1 LILGADDHFIGI
13 AIHGDKAF
21 GFLYLLHQIVDG
33 HGLGPRF
40 RSADRAEAARGHT
53 RPAAWQSLFTVGVRL
68 SSLKMGPEVRIPLP
82 PALRRRVLQT
92 LGPWEF
98 VG

>member
-1 LILGADDHFIGI
+1 
-13 AIHGDKAF
+13 
-21 GFLYLLHQIVDG
+21 LHQIVDG
-33 HGLGPRF
+33 HGLGPHF

-92 LGPWEF
+92 LGPSEF